1 MKSMYKPLA
10 IAVVTATALSLTA
23 GAASAAGRGGNRP
36 SWNASMG
43 NMMNSGGMMARGYSS
58 QATAQRGAGDCTTT
72 TLASGTLT
80 ALERAELIAL
90 TGEEKLAH
98 DVYVTLAAKFPTVT
112 EFARIANS
120 ETMHWNA
127 MRSLLAK
134 YGIADPTAG
143 YGLGEFANASRVTQ
157 YKDLVAQA
165 TDVTSALK
173 VGVAIENLDISD
185 LNELLKTVTAPDV
198 KQVLSNLL
206 RASQMHLAAFQQ

>member
-10 IAVVTATALSLTA
+10 IAVVTVTALSLTTA
-23 GAASAAGRGGNRP
+23 AASAAGRGGNGP

-43 NMMNSGGMMARGYSS
+43 NMMRSGGMMARGYGRQTTS
-58 QATAQRGAGDCTTT
+58 QRAAGDCMTT

-80 ALERAELIAL
+80 DLERSELIAL

-98 DVYVTLAAKFPTVT
+98 DVYVTLSAKFPTVT

-127 MRSLLAK
+127 MRSLLSK

-143 YGLGEFANASRVTQ
+143 YGVGEFANVARVTQ

-165 TDVTSALK
+165 TDTTSALK
-173 VGVAIENLDISD
+173 VGVAIENLDIAD
-185 LNELLKTVTAPDV
+185 LNDLLKTVTAPDV

-206 RASQMHLAAFQQ
+206 RASQMHLAAFQR